1 MALLAG
7 SGVRLTMSR
16 MQKHLAPILLAL
28 IAAMPL
34 AACSSNNYGGG
45 GSGYGGTGGNIN
57 TQSGANAHFL
67 ASDPTVIEVTV
78 RDPLPAAQVFLID
91 PSGQQTAAHDI
102 QRDRRTYQSDG
113 GARPSV
119 GLGVGGGS
127 WGGGS
132 GVSSGIGIGIPL
144 FSSGGSGRSSEVIDS
159 TAKVRISN
167 PTLYRTTW
175 QSWKLRVELGDG
187 ANKRVIE
194 TLPPKPL

>member
-7 SGVRLTMSR
+7 LGVRLTMNR
-16 MQKHLAPILLAL
+16 MQKRLAPILLAL

-34 AACSSNNYGGG
+34 AACSNYGGG
-45 GSGYGGTGGNIN
+45 GSGYGGTGGNVN
-57 TQSGANAHFL
+57 SQYGANAHFL

-91 PSGQQTAAHDI
+91 PNGQQTAAHDI
-102 QRDRRTYQSDG
+102 QRDRRTYQSGG
-113 GARPSV
+113 GAQPSV

-132 GVSSGIGIGIPL
+132 GVSSGIGFGIPL